1 MGPFIFAEVPGD
13 LRLEAAGKVLEDEA
27 DPVDAAI
34 PLTGGTESFS
44 KLAVVNKDVAEGEV
58 ISSRAEAAAFVEA
71 EGFGAFLLEPALCST
86 VPSATKQTGEAVE
99 MRAGPSGEGAFSCL

>member
-1 MGPFIFAEVPGD
+1 MGPFMFAEVPGD

-27 DPVDAAI
+27 DPVDAAV
-34 PLTGGTESFS
+34 PPTGGAEGFS
-44 KLAVVNKDVAEGEV
+44 KLAVAEGGV
-58 ISSRAEAAAFVEA
+58 ISSRAEAAAFAGA

-99 MRAGPSGEGAFSCL
+99 MRAGPSREGAFSCL